1 MPYIP
6 GKAVQIVAV
15 YVLLDQPEYH
25 AGIEIVSCAYG
36 AHRDNRPGTEEEL
49 LSVVYHMHAVLTPRA
64 DKSGAVTGCF
74 LIYSCAVV
82 MSEQVGEI
90 LMTAAND
97 VGKSEILTES
107 IPKALYFMGMVVTEI
122 QVIIEDC
129 AILPGVFK
137 ERVNLVPKDRVK

>member
-1 MPYIP
+1 
-6 GKAVQIVAV
+6 
-15 YVLLDQPEYH
+15 
-25 AGIEIVSCAYG
+25 
-36 AHRDNRPGTEEEL
+36 
-49 LSVVYHMHAVLTPRA
+49 
-64 DKSGAVTGCF
+64 
-74 LIYSCAVV
+74 
-82 MSEQVGEI
+82 MSEQVGEV